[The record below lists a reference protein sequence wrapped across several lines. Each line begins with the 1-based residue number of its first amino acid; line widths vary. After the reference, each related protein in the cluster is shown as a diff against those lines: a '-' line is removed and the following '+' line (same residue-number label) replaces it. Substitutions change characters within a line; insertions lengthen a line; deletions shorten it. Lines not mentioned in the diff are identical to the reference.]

1 MTNLDFN
8 IEMKANA
15 EHMSPSGKINKTL
28 YLYNYKFVD
37 MFFFGKSFEYLYTNN
52 QFFIN

>member
-15 EHMSPSGKINKTL
+15 EHMSPSGKKITL
-28 YLYNYKFVD
+28 N
-37 MFFFGKSFEYLYTNN
+37 
-52 QFFIN
+52 FIFIEL

>member
-15 EHMSPSGKINKTL
+15 EHMSPSGKITFN
-28 YLYNYKFVD
+28 
-37 MFFFGKSFEYLYTNN
+37 
-52 QFFIN
+52 FIFIEL